1 MFQQR
6 RALPAKAL
14 FGAGFLALTGLAA
27 EPATAQSC
35 DRACLSG
42 LMTRYVDAVLA
53 HDPSNLPLAEK
64 VKFTE
69 DSKALKLGEGLWK
82 TVTGKGRFR
91 QDYLDEARQVAAA
104 HLVLEEDKNQVL
116 LAVLLHTRDKKIE
129 GIETLVQRVTPD
141 SRFQPKELGAPIR
154 GMNDP
159 IPAGKKMTRAA
170 MVKTA
175 LTYTEGLRIG
185 SFVDGGTPFASDAYR
200 VENGVI
206 TGGGGCGREDCGM
219 YAQNIMVH
227 PSVIP
232 SVAVVDED
240 NGVVVLWMNFGHTG
254 NSYGEGNSLVTFEA
268 FKVWGGEI
276 HAVNA
281 FFKGLPV
288 GTSRFW
294 STSDPMSR

>member
-14 FGAGFLALTGLAA
+14 VGAGFLALTGLAA

-42 LMTRYVDAVLA
+42 LMTRYLDAVLA
-53 HDPSNLPLAEK
+53 HDPSKLPLAEK

-129 GIETLVQRVTPD
+129 GIETLAQRVTPD

-185 SFVDGGTPFASDAYR
+185 SFVDGGTPFASEAYR